1 MKTITIRYFDV
12 EYKPGLTCTESLVSR
27 VLGKLSSAAGN
38 NKTIWPINL
47 QIKEGAVHKMRPAKW
62 YGKAT
67 SFSIF
72 ENVED
77 FLAAMEE
84 TMYKNKDTRDDAPD
98 WLQKVLDSY
107 EKHYGV
113 RLQIPRWSE
122 IASKYV
128 NR

>member
-1 MKTITIRYFDV
+1 MADK
-12 EYKPGLTCTESLVSR
+12 
-27 VLGKLSSAAGN
+27 SA
-38 NKTIWPINL
+38 NKRMCRT
-47 QIKEGAVHKMRPAKW
+47 QMRPVKW

>member
-1 MKTITIRYFDV
+1 MADKSANKRRYRTQNASCKMV
-12 EYKPGLTCTESLVSR
+12 WKS
-27 VLGKLSSAAGN
+27 
-38 NKTIWPINL
+38 
-47 QIKEGAVHKMRPAKW
+47 HKFLHLR
-62 YGKAT
+62 
-67 SFSIF
+67 
-72 ENVED
+72 NVED

>member
-1 MKTITIRYFDV
+1 MADKSANKRRYRTQNASCKMV
-12 EYKPGLTCTESLVSR
+12 WKS
-27 VLGKLSSAAGN
+27 
-38 NKTIWPINL
+38 
-47 QIKEGAVHKMRPAKW
+47 HKFLHLRNM
-62 YGKAT
+62 
-67 SFSIF
+67 
-72 ENVED
+72 ED